1 MGEYSHDIIQTAGVP
16 AVDLPAAGGWGEAE
30 PGAEGGGGQLCA
42 VPDQT
47 HSGPG

>member
-1 MGEYSHDIIQTAGVP
+1 MGEYSHDIIQTAGLP
-16 AVDLPAAGGWGEAE
+16 AVDLPAAGGGCEAE

-42 VPDQT
+42 VPAQA